1 MASELKCSFRVTSGP
16 SWPMGPCAHVAVDP
30 WVRGLDRAHGHRP
43 HGIPTH
49 EDWSAD
55 VIGIEPALRSLVEVQ
70 TPEAEVEDETEDAT
84 FEDVLALLK
93 ILCRT
98 KAICDRWSNYYYSCN
113 FFARRGVVAAMH
125 GSTVNKDFIMSFFV
139 EIIPH
144 QFWEKLL
151 RLIQLDYLSL
161 IQAEESLAPCDP
173 ADLDA
178 EFLVKLISKQLAD
191 SSARQHQLVAILPT
205 DSSTWACGVPVG
217 VPLGRTTTW

>member
-1 MASELKCSFRVTSGP
+1 MASELKCSFRVTSKP
-16 SWPMGPCAHVAVDP
+16 SWTMGPCAHVAVDP

-43 HGIPTH
+43 HGNASH
-49 EDWSAD
+49 EDRSAD

-113 FFARRGVVAAMH
+113 FFARRGVVAATH

-144 QFWEKLL
+144 QFWEKLTL
-151 RLIQLDYLSL
+151 QFWEEF

-191 SSARQHQLVAILPT
+191 SSARQHQLVAILLT
-205 DSSTWACGVPVG
+205 ASSTWACGVPVG